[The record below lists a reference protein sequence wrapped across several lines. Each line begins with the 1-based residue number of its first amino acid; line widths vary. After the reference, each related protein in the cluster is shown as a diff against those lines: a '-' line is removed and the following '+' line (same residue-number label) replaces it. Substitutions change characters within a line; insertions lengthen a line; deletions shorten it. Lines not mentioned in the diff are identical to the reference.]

1 MVKGWERKYCPL
13 EHGYWSI
20 SIDDCE
26 CEDRGVFQIGST
38 RHEWFFSSLDNSF
51 PFPVRRDSSQTSRRQ
66 TWHLNPWKS
75 CIIRVENAQ
84 WHKIRIWSSSSLPGF
99 IFDKKSFLMF
109 RIYCPSFLFPFLSLC
124 HYEHFNFYHE
134 RAILFCFSVIGLRS
148 ASLWLLLLS
157 AIFYEFLA
165 AVGFP
170 ILPRNCLA
178 ANELQHKSPCRKYT
192 KLRAQ

>member
-1 MVKGWERKYCPL
+1 MIANARTAESSKLDQLVMNDFFRPSIILFPFRFVDTRGRLLDVRPDTWIRENCAWERTMAQNPNLVVILSSRFYFRLKN
-13 EHGYWSI
+13 
-20 SIDDCE
+20 
-26 CEDRGVFQIGST
+26 
-38 RHEWFFSSLDNSF
+38 FF
-51 PFPVRRDSSQTSRRQ
+51 V
-66 TWHLNPWKS
+66 
-75 CIIRVENAQ
+75 
-84 WHKIRIWSSSSLPGF
+84 
-99 IFDKKSFLMF
+99 F
-109 RIYCPSFLFPFLSLC
+109 RIFCPSFLFPFLSLC